1 MLTLPARYQGKHV
14 KPALHP
20 TRSTLSAGLTAA
32 LLPLCLASP
41 ALADAAPTAAA
52 SATASPELT
61 TTAAEA
67 TPSPQVTGSP
77 EATAGPDATAD
88 PTPSSSP
95 VEQAKLQTELRIS
108 GPGGAVSP
116 GSHTVAVRLLAD
128 GRPVKDGYVRLERR
142 TADGWE
148 FAGRLLT
155 KSDGLGTGQLHLTR
169 STRLRATYAGAATRT
184 AAESREIVVTVAS
197 FRAQAVQVA
206 AQQKGK
212 PYRWGS
218 TGPSSFD
225 CSGLMVYVFKRV
237 GKSLPRT
244 SQAQLN
250 ATQRIAKDAKQ
261 PGDLIFTQRNGRVG
275 HVGVYAGDGKFW
287 VAPKAGDV
295 VKLQT
300 IYTSNYL
307 VGRVS

>member
-1 MLTLPARYQGKHV
+1 MRSYPHARYQGKHV

-41 ALADAAPTAAA
+41 ALADASPAP
-52 SATASPELT
+52 SATAASTAGPQATPES
-61 TTAAEA
+61 TAGATAEA
-67 TPSPQVTGSP
+67 TP
-77 EATAGPDATAD
+77 EATAE
-88 PTPSSSP
+88 PTPSASP
-95 VEQAKLQTELRIS
+95 AEQARLQTELRIS
-108 GPGGAVSP
+108 GPGGTVSP
-116 GSHTVAVRLLAD
+116 GSHTIGVRLLAD
-128 GRPVKDGYVRLERR
+128 GRPVKDGYVRLERA
-142 TADGWE
+142 TARGWE
-148 FAGRLLT
+148 YAGRLLT
-155 KSDGLGTGQLHLTR
+155 RSDGLGVGKLHLTR
-169 STRLRATYAGAATRT
+169 STRLRATYAGSATRT
-184 AAESREIVVTVAS
+184 AADSREIAIRVAG

-206 AQQKGK
+206 AQQEGK

-237 GKSLPRT
+237 GKSLPRS

-250 ATQRIAKDAKQ
+250 ATQRIAKAAKQ

-300 IYTSNYL
+300 IYTSSYV
-307 VGRVS
+307 VGRVG